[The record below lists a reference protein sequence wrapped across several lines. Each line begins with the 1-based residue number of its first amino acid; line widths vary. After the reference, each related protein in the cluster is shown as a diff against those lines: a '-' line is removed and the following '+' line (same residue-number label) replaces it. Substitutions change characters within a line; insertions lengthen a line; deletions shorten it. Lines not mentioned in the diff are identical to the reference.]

1 MCNRV
6 KRLKPKCSVK
16 KNYQRNRPTTKS
28 PDKNSDDNCD
38 NQDKNDA
45 PSYYSLSPFSFLKK

>member
-45 PSYYSLSPFSFLKK
+45 PSYYSLSSFSIS